1 MTDLVDPG
9 SIPFVA
15 RPAVRGATERPRFV
29 HRLRIQLSVQFIDV
43 VAIFAIALLLYPVSG
58 GSLTALPM
66 RYVLGALAAA
76 LICHASFSQGHLY
89 EIDAL
94 LNETRSIKSI
104 LVRWSV
110 VFLGLAAMT
119 ALVRQPQLYSRIW
132 FVGFYLC
139 GGVVLAGQRSMVALA
154 MRQWIRRG
162 YMTRSVVIV
171 GVNALAAGLIE
182 RLENNRSGI
191 RVVGVFDDQPDV
203 SETAVRGV
211 PMLGSVDDLLEFSK
225 AHTTDLV
232 VLTLPIAATERLNA
246 VVAKLRHQPL
256 AIRVLPGEIGLDR
269 ISPIRLSR
277 DELPGVQLI
286 AIADRPISEFALF
299 VKGAIDRAAAAFG
312 LLLLAPLFLFIAC
325 GIAMTSSGPV
335 FFRQARVGYRGHVF
349 HIFKFRTMHH
359 EFCGSYA
366 PTYRGDSRIFPFG
379 QILRKLSLDEL
390 PQLINVLIG
399 DMSLVGP
406 RPHMLGQTVD
416 GKTFFEAVNEYAGRH
431 RVKPGITG
439 WAQVNG
445 WRGPT
450 ETLEQI
456 ERRVEHD
463 IYYIENWSL
472 MLDLVILLKTL
483 FVGFFGRNA
492 F

>member
-171 GVNALAAGLIE
+171 GANPLAAGLIE

-232 VLTLPIAATERLNA
+232 ILTLPIAATERLNA

-312 LLLLAPLFLFIAC
+312 LLLLAPLFLLIASV
-325 GIAMTSSGPV
+325 IAMTSPGPV
-335 FFRQARVGYRGHVF
+335 FFRQARVGYRGH
-349 HIFKFRTMHH
+349 IFQIYKFRTMDVTDHPH
-359 EFCGSYA
+359 IHLTKRND
-366 PTYRGDSRIFPFG
+366 PRIFPFG
-379 QILRKLSLDEL
+379 GFLRKLSLDEL
-390 PQLINVLIG
+390 PQLINVVIG

-406 RPHMLGQTVD
+406 RPHMPEARAA
-416 GKTFFEAVNEYAGRH
+416 GKLYFEAVNEYAGRH

-450 ETLEQI
+450 ETIEQI

-472 MLDLVILLKTL
+472 MLDFVILLKTV